1 MQKEKIK
8 KVAALSYT
16 EDMAAPK
23 VIASGKGKVADNI
36 IKEAEKNNIPVYQD
50 EKLATILTEIEIG
63 SQIPEELYE
72 LVAKIMVFVGDMDE
86 LYAKTKN
93 ARK

>member
-1 MQKEKIK
+1 MREEKIK

-16 EDMAAPK
+16 EDMNAPT

-36 IKEAEKNNIPVYQD
+36 LEEAKKNNIPVYKD

-63 SQIPEELYE
+63 RQIPAELYE
-72 LVAKIMVFVGDMDE
+72 LVAKVMVFVGDMDE
-86 LYAKTKN
+86 LYAKTK
-93 ARK
+93 RTPK